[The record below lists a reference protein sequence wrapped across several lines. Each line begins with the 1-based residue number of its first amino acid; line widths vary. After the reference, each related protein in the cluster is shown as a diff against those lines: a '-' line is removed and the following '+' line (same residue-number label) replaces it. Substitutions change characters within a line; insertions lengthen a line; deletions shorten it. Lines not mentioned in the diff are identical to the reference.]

1 MAERPAAMAPATAA
15 ALLQVEDLRIEFP
28 LRQRGRTLKAV
39 NGVHFAVQHGET
51 FGLIG
56 ESGSGKTTL
65 GRALV
70 GLIAPTGGRLLQDGV
85 DPATLGAQAFRT
97 HRRDFQIIFQD
108 PNAALNPRMR
118 TIDAVMEPLQIARP
132 ESGRAAHHA
141 AALQALERV
150 GLGAEFAARYPHQMS
165 GGQKQ
170 RVIIARA
177 LTLRP
182 KLLVCDEVV
191 AALDVS
197 IRGEVLNLF
206 ADLQRQYGLTYV
218 FITHDLSVVAHISD
232 RVAVMYLGCLME
244 LGPAEALGAQPL
256 HPYTR
261 ALLAAEPLPLPPS
274 LRDSAAPSGGAPLKG
289 EIPSPVDPPSGCVF
303 RTRCPQA
310 SQVCAA
316 QRPTWREHAPQ
327 HWVACHHVE
336 PN

>member
-1 MAERPAAMAPATAA
+1 MSESA
-15 ALLQVEDLRIEFP
+15 ALLQVEDLRIAFP
-28 LRQRGRTLKAV
+28 LPGKGRTLKAV
-39 NGVHFAVQHGET
+39 NGVRFAVHSGET
-51 FGLIG
+51 FGVIG

-70 GLIAPTGGRLLQDGV
+70 GLIAPTGGRLLQGGE
-85 DPATLGAQAFRT
+85 DPAMLPARQRRVQ
-97 HRRDFQIIFQD
+97 RRDFQIIFQD

-118 TIDAVMEPLQIARP
+118 ILDAVMEPLHIARP
-132 ESGRAAHHA
+132 GERAANRA

-150 GLGAEFAARYPHQMS
+150 GLSADFAARYPHQMS

-182 KLLVCDEVV
+182 RLLVCDEVV

-244 LGPAEALGAQPL
+244 LGPAQALQEKPL

-261 ALLAAEPLPLPPS
+261 ALLAAEPSPVPLS
-274 LRDSAAPSGGAPLKG
+274 LRGPAQTAAALQG

-303 RTRCPQA
+303 RTRCPHA
-310 SQVCAA
+310 RDLCAA
-316 QRPTWREHAPQ
+316 QRPPWQEHIKG
-327 HWVACHHVE
+327 HWVACHRAGE
-336 PN
+336 I

>member
-1 MAERPAAMAPATAA
+1 MPDTAQTPA

-28 LRQRGRTLKAV
+28 LRRRGRTLKAV
-39 NGVHFAVQHGET
+39 NGVRFAVRRGET
-51 FGLIG
+51 FGVIG

-70 GLIAPTGGRLLQDGV
+70 GLIAPAGGRLLQDGV
-85 DPATLGAQAFRT
+85 DPATLDAQAFRT

-132 ESGRAAHHA
+132 EGGRAAHRA

-244 LGPAEALGAQPL
+244 LGPAQALEEAPL

-261 ALLAAEPLPLPPS
+261 ALLAAEPSPVPPS
-274 LRDSAAPSGGAPLKG
+274 LRDGRQALAATLQG

-316 QRPTWREHAPQ
+316 QRPVWREHAPQ
-327 HWVACHHVE
+327 HWVACHNIE
-336 PN
+336 TIAGGT